1 MTITWHRNTD
11 GTSTTVVP
19 PVAPGPQADVTLVDR
34 TDREAVAAHRAGIAP
49 ARRQLPGE
57 VRITNRL
64 LLAARRAALTVQADD
79 NGDADSTDPL
89 DH

>member
-1 MTITWHRNTD
+1 MTITWHRNPD

-19 PVAPGPQADVTLVDR
+19 PAAPGPQADVTLVDR

-49 ARRQLPGE
+49 ARLPLPGE
-57 VRITNRL
+57 VRITSPL
-64 LLAARRAALTVQADD
+64 LLAARRAALDIEADD
-79 NGDADSTDPL
+79 DGTADSHDPL